1 MMKEKSVLGNALSD
15 MKFKPSLN
23 VTARMGDSY
32 DSMGGDHEWRKRDI
46 QRLRQEIKA
55 IDDELANWDHQK
67 VGEKAKKS
75 LETEKAVKRARLLEH
90 EAYVGEEKGKP
101 VGMKGK
107 GAVVGGPYEI
117 VKSGSKWLVKNM
129 EKGTTKGTFNSRAE
143 AMKQFRLLE
152 GIEHGWSPSK

>member
-1 MMKEKSVLGNALSD
+1 MMKEKPLATALSNV
-15 MKFKPSLN
+15 KFKPSLN
-23 VTARMGDSY
+23 VTARMSGEY
-32 DSMGGDHEWRKRDI
+32 DSIDGDNSWRKRDI
-46 QRLRQEIKA
+46 QRLREEIKS
-55 IDDELANWDHQK
+55 IDDELAHWDHEK
-67 VGEKAKKS
+67 VGERAKKS

-90 EAYVGEEKGKP
+90 EAYIGSDKGKP
-101 VGMKGK
+101 AGVEGK